1 MHGSGAHVVIFRS
14 VAPDRGHCI
23 MERSFY
29 NAAAGF
35 LGKGQ
40 VMKGLRWVLLVAGV
54 MAANAVGAADGLVAV
69 KSTHDVKATMDRFE
83 GAAKAK
89 GLNVF
94 LRLDHAAGAK
104 KVGKSLRPTEL
115 LVFGNP
121 QGGTPLMECAQ
132 SAGIDLPLKALA
144 WQDAAGQVWLGYN
157 DPKFLASRHGAGD
170 CGPVVVNL
178 AKALAGL
185 AQEAVK

>member
-1 MHGSGAHVVIFRS
+1 MKTIHYAGLMALFLAVT
-14 VAPDRGHCI
+14 
-23 MERSFY
+23 
-29 NAAAGF
+29 AAG
-35 LGKGQ
+35 
-40 VMKGLRWVLLVAGV
+40 
-54 MAANAVGAADGLVAV
+54 AAEAAEGLVSV
-69 KSTHDVKATMDRFE
+69 KSPHGVKETLDRFE
-83 GAAKAK
+83 TAARARA
-89 GLNVF
+89 LNIF
-94 LRLDHAAGAK
+94 LRVDHAAGAK
-104 KVGKSLRPTEL
+104 KIGKVLRPTEL

-170 CGPVVVNL
+170 CDPVAANL

>member
-1 MHGSGAHVVIFRS
+1 MSIIHGILLAAS
-14 VAPDRGHCI
+14 VL
-23 MERSFY
+23 
-29 NAAAGF
+29 AAG
-35 LGKGQ
+35 
-40 VMKGLRWVLLVAGV
+40 
-54 MAANAVGAADGLVAV
+54 AAGAADGLVAV
-69 KSTHDVKATMDRFE
+69 QSPHGVKETLDRFE
-83 GAAKAK
+83 SAARAK

-94 LRLDHAAGAK
+94 LRVDHAAGAK
-104 KVGKSLRPTEL
+104 KIGKSLRPTEL

-170 CGPVVVNL
+170 CGPVVSNL